1 MLPRSGLKS
10 ILHGGF
16 DNVGSPHV
24 AGATPL
30 AEPVGHFLLGRRA
43 PTGSGLQLDVAA
55 HDPQAHH
62 GEPPKARTVEL
73 PHLYRLVSPEESPQ
87 GPGHVARVGRHKFRV
102 ALESHRSEMKS
113 CFAGVPFVQP
123 VMW

>member
-10 ILHGGF
+10 ILHGGL

-55 HDPQAHH
+55 HDPQAHR
-62 GEPPKARTVEL
+62 GEPPKARTIEL
-73 PHLYRLVSPEESPQ
+73 PHLYRLVGRVRLVSPDESPQ
-87 GPGHVARVGRHKFRV
+87 GPGHVARFGRHYFRD
-102 ALESHRSEMKS
+102 SYDGH
-113 CFAGVPFVQP
+113 
-123 VMW
+123 